1 MRPTMKR
8 LGSGRSGWPAIVGA
22 VLAVGLLPF
31 LLGASAAAAP
41 SCSWNERPRAVF
53 DVADRA
59 DLARHIPG
67 LATSPEVAG
76 DPILV
81 NGKPAGLEGQL
92 HITVFDCLPWG
103 RIPTIGG
110 LMRGPAPEALRNIVV
125 VQKLD
130 RDAWWFAE
138 VDLSGMTP

>member
-1 MRPTMKR
+1 
-8 LGSGRSGWPAIVGA
+8 
-22 VLAVGLLPF
+22 
-31 LLGASAAAAP
+31 
-41 SCSWNERPRAVF
+41 VF

-76 DPILV
+76 DPILT

-110 LMRGPAPEALRNIVV
+110 LMRGPELEALRNIVV
-125 VQKLD
+125 VEKLD